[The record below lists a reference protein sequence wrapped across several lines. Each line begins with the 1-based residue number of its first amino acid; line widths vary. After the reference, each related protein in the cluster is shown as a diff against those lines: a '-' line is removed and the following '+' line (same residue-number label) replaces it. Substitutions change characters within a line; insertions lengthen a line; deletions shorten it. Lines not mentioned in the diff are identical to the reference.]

1 MSQLVVYWMFI
12 CWMERSN
19 AIESRANEEPTS
31 GYLRKAPRL
40 DPEHLKGG
48 IHGNETFHSSRLL
61 SRSWPSGHHRFPWV
75 VRQVRAWLD
84 GHEGC
89 RVTRIRDKPTGDKV
103 HRAPQPRDFWNSI
116 LRKPRISS
124 SSPSMILNV
133 LIMARKSI
141 STLIGS
147 SYEHILRVLH
157 ETLKNFISTVMRH
170 DYYGCVSVKF
180 ETNSKMYV
188 EVLRY
193 LSQAHT
199 L

>member
-1 MSQLVVYWMFI
+1 MFIYWM
-12 CWMERSN
+12 EQSN
-19 AIESRANEEPTS
+19 AIKSWGNEKPTS

-61 SRSWPSGHHRFPWV
+61 SRSWSSGHHGFPWV

-133 LIMARKSI
+133 LIMARECI
-141 STLIGS
+141 STLIES
-147 SYEHILRVLH
+147 SYEHILRVLRK
-157 ETLKNFISTVMRH
+157 TLKNFISTVIRH

-180 ETNSKMYV
+180 ETNSKIYV
-188 EVLRY
+188 EVLKY
-193 LSQAHT
+193 LSPART